1 MLCDTPSH
9 YLADVPCTEF
19 ITSIPTVFEQT
30 HIIAGQIGEYIV
42 TTREK
47 DGKWYVGALTNW
59 DEREVI
65 INLSF
70 LEKENSTLLSYWQML
85 LIHLLN
91 LRNIK
96 SLLLM

>member
-47 DGKWYVGALTNW
+47 DGNGMSVP
-59 DEREVI
+59 
-65 INLSF
+65 
-70 LEKENSTLLSYWQML
+70 
-85 LIHLLN
+85 
-91 LRNIK
+91 
-96 SLLLM
+96 